1 MKSAPLLALLLA
13 GAAASAVSA
22 APAPPMEFSQVSC
35 VVLPSQHLNVA
46 STVPGIVR
54 SVHVDRGGYV
64 RRGQVLLDLASD
76 LEVAQEKLA
85 ATKADMMKRKLDR
98 NAEAIQKHLISDQE
112 RDQLESDAKVAQ
124 QEYEVT
130 HRALMQKTTVSP
142 IDGVVVSR
150 LAEPGQYVGSDPA
163 FELGALNPLNVELV
177 FRGEAY
183 GKIKPGGAATVELGP
198 PVNAAR
204 RATVAIVDK
213 VIDARSGTFGVR
225 LKLPNPDLRIPS
237 GVSCKARFDSGK

>member
-1 MKSAPLLALLLA
+1 MKPAPLLALVLA
-13 GAAASAVSA
+13 GAAGSAATVASA
-22 APAPPMEFSQVSC
+22 APTEFSQVSC

-54 SVHVDRGGYV
+54 SVHADRGAYV
-64 RRGQVLLDLASD
+64 RRGQVLLNLASD
-76 LEVAQEKLA
+76 LELAQEKLA

-98 NAEAIQKHLISDQE
+98 NSEAISKHLISDQE

-124 QEYEVT
+124 QEYEVA
-130 HRALMQKTTVSP
+130 HRAVMQKTTVSP

-150 LAEPGQYVGSDPA
+150 KAEPGQYVGTDPA
-163 FELGALNPLNVELV
+163 FELVALNPLNVELV
-177 FRGEAY
+177 FRVDAY
-183 GKIKPGGAATVELGP
+183 GKIRRGGAATVELGP
-198 PVNAAR
+198 PVNATR